1 MPLETH
7 AGEYYPNI
15 TPRKNYVFAVNYELV
30 SSRLHCRFEMRL
42 VPLTF
47 SFSKLQSMV
56 DQFTLSQKKR
66 RRSLDGITEDPAGS
80 TRMEDASRPDA
91 SNVSISDNSEP
102 DNKPITKN
110 RSEDEEEEMYRAAS
124 PSKLIRQ
131 EIQSPTRK
139 STRDKSKREV
149 PLARARVR
157 YDMQLVPPVN
167 RNRSFLQ
174 YFFESNAPRRSS
186 RLQAGE
192 MSDSNEP
199 PPPFT
204 DGNTTVVWVPSKRSE
219 WEDSVSE
226 MTAVCTSAAIRR
238 YMIDMKSSSSC
249 TKPFHA
255 PLSREYIR
263 DRVDIDDPLR
273 GFQLRHRDGG
283 WLQGFVLWT
292 NFTTWTHYF
301 KWDSLHPESGFSAS
315 TSGKADVTGELA
327 NELEMQPRSGDPRGE
342 GVVFEGIAELALLGG
357 LGCGEILLRMALES
371 ITKTGKYKYLVLQAT
386 DSSKT
391 FYERFG
397 FVRVGAVCR
406 YEKQLGAHE
415 TEPIQGYCH
424 WTHANESEKS
434 LQKHG
439 GPSYMMCL
447 KLSEHGA
454 KTSGPSFL
462 DEMMKLAVEN
472 KPTVEP
478 LGAAISSSAMKSS
491 VRRSSS
497 SDFSSVT
504 PRRGRPPLSARGKS
518 PTPRRKS
525 IGMPPSQVIVRTKSS
540 DQKSHKHNLPLAAGD
555 QPPLKRRRVSDPDSP
570 IGSMKLVPSMSSYKG
585 SLNSKG
591 GGSVGLN
598 PMTSARDATV
608 DGSQA
613 RRIRPDMPSP
623 EPLTLSPSSPKAI
636 DKNELCKQKVKAY
649 PRSRVHYYN
658 RVVKSKLQTRD
669 KKYYFVLQYDEP
681 SNLIKIVP
689 LSAKNILTGKREGRP
704 RYQADIGDTDENFV
718 VVRAD
723 DYDVVPAAMVMK
735 TPIVAAEAWDVED
748 D

>member
-1 MPLETH
+1 
-7 AGEYYPNI
+7 
-15 TPRKNYVFAVNYELV
+15 
-30 SSRLHCRFEMRL
+30 
-42 VPLTF
+42 
-47 SFSKLQSMV
+47 MV

-66 RRSLDGITEDPAGS
+66 RRSLNGIAEESLSDQAES
-80 TRMEDASRPDA
+80 TQMEDRPDA

-110 RSEDEEEEMYRAAS
+110 RSEDEEDCQLYRAAS
-124 PSKLIRQ
+124 PNPLNNKRH
-131 EIQSPTRK
+131 EIQSPTSVRK

-157 YDMQLVPPVN
+157 YDMQLVPPVS
-167 RNRSFLQ
+167 RNCSFLP
-174 YFFESNAPRRSS
+174 YFFESKAPRRSS
-186 RLQAGE
+186 RLQEVGGE
-192 MSDSNEP
+192 MNDSNEP

-204 DGNTTVVWVPSKRSE
+204 EGNTTVVWVPSKRSE

-238 YMIDMKSSSSC
+238 YMIDMESSSNC
-249 TKPFHA
+249 AKPFHA

-301 KWDSLHPESGFSAS
+301 KWDSLHPESGFSVG

-327 NELEMQPRSGDPRGE
+327 DELEMQPRSGDPRGE

-371 ITKTGKYKYLVLQAT
+371 IMRTCKYKYLVLQAT

-406 YEKQLGAHE
+406 YEKQLGVHE

-447 KLSEHGA
+447 KLPEDEA
-454 KTSGPSFL
+454 KTSLPSFL

-478 LGAAISSSAMKSS
+478 LGAAMSSSAMKSS

-504 PRRGRPPLSARGKS
+504 PRRGRPPLTARGKS

-525 IGMPPSQVIVRTKSS
+525 MGLPPSQVIVRTKSS
-540 DQKSHKHNLPLAAGD
+540 DQLKKSHKHNLPPADAD

-570 IGSMKLVPSMSSYKG
+570 IGSMKLVPSMSSLKG
-585 SLNSKG
+585 PLNSSRG
-591 GGSVGLN
+591 GGSVGLT
-598 PMTSARDATV
+598 PKTSP
-608 DGSQA
+608 S
-613 RRIRPDMPSP
+613 RIRSDFPSP
-623 EPLTLSPSSPKAI
+623 EPLKLSPSAPKAI
-636 DKNELCKQKVKAY
+636 DKTELFKQKVKAY

-658 RVVKSKLQTRD
+658 RVVKPKMETRD

-704 RYQADIGDTDENFV
+704 RYQADIGDTDENFA

-723 DYDVVPAAMVMK
+723 DYDVVSAAMVMK
-735 TPIVAAEAWDVED
+735 TPMVAAEAWDVED